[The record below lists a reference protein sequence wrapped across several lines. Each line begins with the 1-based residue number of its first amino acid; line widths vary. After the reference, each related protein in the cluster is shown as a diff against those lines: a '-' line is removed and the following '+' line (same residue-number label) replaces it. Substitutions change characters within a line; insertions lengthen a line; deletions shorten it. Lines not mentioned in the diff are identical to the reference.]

1 MRQGTL
7 YGQTMKMKLFITMSI
22 LAAGLQFT
30 PIVCAEDTNDAAK
43 GGRRHAE
50 RWANLPA
57 DEREKLKAA
66 HDKAMNDPAVKAKS
80 KMRQA
85 RKEFRDAMH
94 AAMLRDDPSLQP
106 ILDKMPKG
114 GKGED

>member
-1 MRQGTL
+1 
-7 YGQTMKMKLFITMSI
+7 MKMKLFITMSI
-22 LAAGLQFT
+22 LAAGLQFI
-30 PIVCAEDTNDAAK
+30 PILCAEDTNDAAK
-43 GGRRHAE
+43 SGRRHGE
-50 RWANLPA
+50 HWTNLPS
-57 DEREKLKAA
+57 DEREKLKTA
-66 HDKAMNDPAVKAKS
+66 HDKAMNDPAVRAAKN

-106 ILDKMPKG
+106 ILDKVPKG